1 MPHTQSQPIQLG
13 AGNNRKR
20 RPSTSPPP
28 DDDHPRSEKKRKTKA
43 ALFVQKLVR
52 KHENQKK
59 MRKPK
64 EQSRT
69 SHHLALQTHI
79 RFIARLY
86 EQNALPSAIDQ
97 ATRDSYSRE
106 FKTADNVRLTVKTRL
121 NAYASKIDSVHE
133 RVQAERNTLEAKRSQ
148 PLTQSEGY
156 IVAWIAGISEFAM
169 QTTYAM
175 LAASGCTT
183 WAPDLGVGS
192 DPGSLYNLFHEDLAL
207 RSFRQAVLVGGYDHL
222 GVNMEY
228 AHKLSFLK
236 KIYRSFVFHYL
247 KEKVRMEQKK
257 PGSNAQATE
266 KNKIYKRRQDLARAR
281 TTFVGKMQ
289 GCPMWTQALCIEN
302 EAHSDDE
309 MEVID
314 VAAPDGSNVKKT
326 VYTIRKKEGRSDKV
340 TGFFRMVDKSRAAQ
354 ALARPRGKA
363 ERERRE
369 QEVEPFKTSQVTR
382 MPTKVP
388 IDYFSPQY
396 WNETMTLRDRV
407 VYLGSRK
414 GHARVGLPKS
424 EFCGT
429 WAEISKWIH
438 LSEEDFMA
446 QYGNAVLADYAIP
459 TDAQIAMIEKGEDEA
474 PEESEEDEDSELEEF
489 EEWEGPTGGQE
500 DDNLEDQMST
510 GDDGQ

>member
-1 MPHTQSQPIQLG
+1 
-13 AGNNRKR
+13 
-20 RPSTSPPP
+20 
-28 DDDHPRSEKKRKTKA
+28 
-43 ALFVQKLVR
+43 
-52 KHENQKK
+52 
-59 MRKPK
+59 
-64 EQSRT
+64 
-69 SHHLALQTHI
+69 
-79 RFIARLY
+79 
-86 EQNALPSAIDQ
+86 
-97 ATRDSYSRE
+97 
-106 FKTADNVRLTVKTRL
+106 
-121 NAYASKIDSVHE
+121 
-133 RVQAERNTLEAKRSQ
+133 
-148 PLTQSEGY
+148 
-156 IVAWIAGISEFAM
+156 
-169 QTTYAM
+169 M

-207 RSFRQAVLVGGYDHL
+207 RSFRQAVMVGGYDHL

-247 KEKVRMEQKK
+247 KEK
-257 PGSNAQATE
+257 
-266 KNKIYKRRQDLARAR
+266 
-281 TTFVGKMQ
+281 
-289 GCPMWTQALCIEN
+289 
-302 EAHSDDE
+302 

-340 TGFFRMVDKSRAAQ
+340 TGFFRMVDNRTLQDVPSHAHADQ
-354 ALARPRGKA
+354 GCSINFVSCVYLRPD
-363 ERERRE
+363 
-369 QEVEPFKTSQVTR
+369 
-382 MPTKVP
+382 KVP